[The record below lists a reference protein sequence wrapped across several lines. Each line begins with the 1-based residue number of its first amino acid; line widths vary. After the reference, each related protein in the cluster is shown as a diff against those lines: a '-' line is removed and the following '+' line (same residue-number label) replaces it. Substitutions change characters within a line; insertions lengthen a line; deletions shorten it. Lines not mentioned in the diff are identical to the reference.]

1 VAAALGMAS
10 IPAVSKRSHRA
21 LIVWQRAMELV
32 QETYRLTCAYP
43 KAERYGLVGQ
53 LRESAVS
60 IPANIAEGNA
70 RRTTR
75 DYLRFLA
82 MANGSLRELETYFE
96 VSEIVGYA
104 SATELVKPRALADEV
119 ARMLTRLTQSLQ
131 RKLPPP
137 PDL

>member
-1 VAAALGMAS
+1 
-10 IPAVSKRSHRA
+10 
-21 LIVWQRAMELV
+21 MELV
-32 QETYRLTCAYP
+32 QETYRLTGAYP
-43 KAERYGLVGQ
+43 KTERYGLVGQ
-53 LRESAVS
+53 MRESAVS

-96 VSEIVGYA
+96 VSEIVGHA
-104 SATELVKPRALADEV
+104 SAAELAKPRALADEV

-131 RKLPPP
+131 RKLSPPLNS
-137 PDL
+137 DL